1 MTPICH
7 NTPLKT
13 LAACLIICVALFW
26 HFASAQAQENEN
38 SAEQSAEQSRQ
49 DYSMGTTHEGIV
61 MEQDPVTGDRV
72 IQVTPPPRDEEETQQ
87 SPTLLIQP
95 EINIGTD

>member
-7 NTPLKT
+7 SSPLKT
-13 LAACLIICVALFW
+13 LAACLIICVALLW
-26 HFASAQAQENEN
+26 PLLPAQAQEK
-38 SAEQSAEQSRQ
+38 EQPRQEQSRQ

-61 MEQDPVTGDRV
+61 MERDPVTGDRV

-87 SPTLLIQP
+87 PPTLLIQP
-95 EINIGTD
+95 EIKIGTD